1 MSTDAPPLGQSWGP
15 TTIGTRLTG
24 GQEWSARLRGD
35 DVVVEYEGVKH
46 TLPLATLGRIRIRR
60 GFLYARISWPDLEQ
74 VNLAGI
80 PNRLAAQFIER
91 LESERN
97 RVRAEIRVRELVVD
111 FDHFAAQILD
121 WARAFFAAAKLHQ
134 ESRGWMTRDLVAHW
148 RALKPAARF
157 SQLLD
162 LPELLEHRGA
172 QAGDVLEA
180 IDLWT
185 SDLQTYASRWNERFQ
200 QTEIAAYRSFFDRVE
215 KSPLTDEQA
224 TAVVC
229 FDNRVQLIASAGS
242 GKTSTMVAKAGY
254 AIHRGLVPAEH
265 ILLLA
270 FNTRAASELHH
281 RIIER
286 LTPLGLPAEKIV
298 ASTFHAFGISV
309 IGKATGRKPRLAPWI
324 ESGEDLRKLEQ
335 IVDTL
340 RDQDVGFRT
349 EWDLFRLVFG
359 RDLPEFGQE
368 ESDPDGWDSASRRQG
383 FQTLGGHIVKS
394 QGERLIA
401 DWLFY
406 NGVRYE
412 YEGAYETDTA
422 NADHSQYHPDFYY
435 PDIAVYHE
443 HFALDSNGKPPE
455 EFVGYLDGVAWK
467 RALHADRGTT
477 MIETT
482 MAQLWDGDAF
492 AHLTAE
498 LMSRGIAFDPN
509 PDRPVL
515 GQQPLESEKLVAT
528 FRSFMVH
535 AKSNRLSIE
544 QLVERAQGEHRR
556 RFRYRHE
563 MFLRL
568 YARIRESWD
577 VELARENSIDF
588 EDMLTL
594 AANHIESGQWQ
605 SPFDLVM
612 VDEMQ
617 DASFAR
623 ARLARALTA
632 RAGTHL
638 FTVGDDWQSINRFAG
653 ADLSVMTRFEE
664 WFGEAETL
672 RLERTFRCPQSLCD
686 ASSRFVMKNPSQLTK
701 QVRSTTAEHPPTIT
715 AIAAASADAIPTVI
729 REHLDALN
737 SQLARTRSSS
747 RASVFILGRYRFQE
761 SLMPTAHLRSWP
773 HLEVTFSTIHAAK
786 GLEADYVII
795 AGLTRDKGAFPSKAA
810 DDPVLQL
817 AMPRGEDFPH
827 AEERRLFYVALTRA
841 RRAVTLIT
849 VRHHESIFIT
859 ELVNEQNVT
868 LTSADGSDVQVVACP
883 VCRVGTM
890 VPRTGKH
897 GRFYGCS
904 SFPNCRGTMN
914 ERTMSEIVSR
924 PDRGTQIGR

>member
-1 MSTDAPPLGQSWGP
+1 MSADAIARDQVWGS
-15 TTIGTRLTG
+15 TTIGSRLTR

-35 DVVVEYEGVKH
+35 DVLVECQGE
-46 TLPLATLGRIRIRR
+46 TRTIPLTTLGRTRMRR
-60 GFLYARISWPDLEQ
+60 GFLYSCISWPDLDQ
-74 VNLAGI
+74 LNLTGI
-80 PNRLAAQFIER
+80 PNRLAAHFIEH

-97 RVRAEIRVRELVVD
+97 RVQEEIRVRELVVD
-111 FDHFAAQILD
+111 FDYLVATLLD

-134 ESRGWMTRDLVAHW
+134 ETRGWMTRDLVAHW
-148 RALKPAARF
+148 QALKPAPQ

-162 LPELLEHRGA
+162 LPELLEHRSR

-180 IDLWT
+180 IDLWEGN
-185 SDLQTYASRWNERFQ
+185 LQTYASKWNARFQ
-200 QTEIAAYRSFFDRVE
+200 QSEIAAYRDFFDRVE

-229 FDNRVQLIASAGS
+229 FDNRVQVIASAGS

-254 AIHRGLVPAEH
+254 AIHRGLVPAKR

-270 FNTRAASELHH
+270 FNKEAAAELQN
-281 RIIER
+281 RIIDR

-298 ASTFHAFGISV
+298 ARTFHAFGISV
-309 IGKATGRKPRLAPWI
+309 IGEATGRKPRLAPWAEPNRDVRKI
-324 ESGEDLRKLEQ
+324 EE

-340 RDQDVGFRT
+340 RDQDPGFRT

-368 ESDPDGWDSASRRQG
+368 ESDPDGWDPASRRQG
-383 FQTLGGHIVKS
+383 FQTLGGQIVKS

-406 NGVRYE
+406 NGIRYE

-422 NADHSQYHPDFYY
+422 DAGHSQYHPDFYY
-435 PDIAVYHE
+435 PDINVYHE
-443 HFALDSNGKPPE
+443 HFALDAAGKPPE
-455 EFVGYLDGVAWK
+455 EFLGYLDGVAWK
-467 RALHADRGTT
+467 RSLHAERGTT
-477 MIETT
+477 LIETT
-482 MAQLWDGDAF
+482 MSQLWDGGAF
-492 AHLTAE
+492 THLTTE
-498 LMSRGIAFDPN
+498 LTSRGIALDPN
-509 PDRPVL
+509 PDRPVS
-515 GQQPLESEKLVAT
+515 GQPPLESEKLAST

-544 QLVERAQGEHRR
+544 QLSGRALGETRQ

-577 VELARENSIDF
+577 AELALDNCIDF

-594 AANHIESGQWQ
+594 AADHIESGQWK

-623 ARLARALTA
+623 ARLARALTT
-632 RAGTHL
+632 RTGTHL

-653 ADLSVMTRFEE
+653 ADLAVMTQFDE

-686 ASSRFVMKNPSQLTK
+686 ISSRFVMKNPNQLTK
-701 QVRSTTAEHPPTIT
+701 QVRSTTDEHPPTIT
-715 AIAAASADAIPTVI
+715 AIAAASTETVPAVI
-729 REHLDALN
+729 RDHLGALDA
-737 SQLARTRSSS
+737 QLARAPGAA

-761 SLMPTAHLRSWP
+761 ALVPTAYLAGWTHLDVSF
-773 HLEVTFSTIHAAK
+773 LTIHAAK

-795 AGLTRDKGAFPSKAA
+795 PGLTRDKGAFPSKTV

-817 AMPRGEDFPH
+817 AMPQREDFPH

-841 RRAVTLIT
+841 RKAVTLIT
-849 VRHHESIFIT
+849 VLHHESSFLT
-859 ELVNEQNVT
+859 ELVNEQKIT
-868 LTSADGSDVQVVACP
+868 LATGDGDIAHIVNCP
-883 VCRVGTM
+883 VCGKGSL
-890 VPRTGKH
+890 VPRTSRY
-897 GRFYGCS
+897 GRFYSCS
-904 SFPNCRGTMN
+904 AFPKCSGKMTERQMN
-914 ERTMSEIVSR
+914 EIVDLLALRS
-924 PDRGTQIGR
+924 GSAG